1 MDPQRAG
8 TAYLALPEGDAG
20 PGVLVLH
27 AWWGLTDHVR
37 DVCDALAAEGFV
49 ALAPD
54 LFAGRVA
61 TEVDEAE
68 QGLAEAN
75 ADELAHLTR
84 SSLQTLR
91 DLPATGDRPVGI
103 LGYSMGASMAFWLTA
118 RVPDDVG
125 ATAAFYGSQAIDMA
139 DARAAFLGHF
149 AEDDP
154 YVDDDELTL
163 LEAELHLDERVVT
176 FHHYPGTQHWFAE
189 PDRPEHDPIAAQLA
203 WDRTMAFF
211 FQHLTR

>member
-1 MDPQRAG
+1 
-8 TAYLALPEGDAG
+8 
-20 PGVLVLH
+20 
-27 AWWGLTDHVR
+27 VR

-61 TEVDEAE
+61 TKVDEAE

-118 RVPDDVG
+118 RVPEAVG
-125 ATAAFYGSQAIDMA
+125 ATAVYYGSQAIDMA
-139 DARAAFLGHF
+139 GARAAFLGHF
-149 AEDDP
+149 AEDDA

-163 LEAELHLDERVVT
+163 LEAELHLDERDIT
-176 FHHYPGTQHWFAE
+176 FHRYAGTQHWFAE
-189 PDRPEHDPIAAQLA
+189 PDRPEHDPSAARLA

-211 FQHLTR
+211 HQHLAD